1 MKKLTLSLSLIVIYV
16 IYVIFG
22 PQKMVTK
29 DDSVLSVSDTL
40 KPDLGS
46 QALSKYKDGVYQGSI
61 EDVFYGN
68 VEVEATIAGGAL
80 ANVKFLQYPDNRDN
94 SIKINNRA
102 MPILKSEAIKNQ
114 TGDVDIVSGATQTSK
129 GFIKSLG
136 NALVQAE
143 K

>member
-68 VEVEATIAGGAL
+68 VEVEAIIAGGAL

-94 SIKINNRA
+94 SIKINDRA